1 MRRRR
6 ELESRRLPLSG
17 TELALGAKNKRHLLH
32 GLNHRMGLSYL
43 FARGSGHRCT
53 ERCPRAA
60 GAAAP
65 REERQHMGTA
75 SAKSAGARPSPA
87 SVPAAEAPQRQGGIA
102 AKGGGG
108 EGKVIL

>member
-1 MRRRR
+1 MLTAPFKPSDGL
-6 ELESRRLPLSG
+6 ELS
-17 TELALGAKNKRHLLH
+17 
-32 GLNHRMGLSYL
+32 
-43 FARGSGHRCT
+43 ARQAFRCHT
-53 ERCPRAA
+53 ERCPRA
-60 GAAAP
+60 GRAAAP
-65 REERQHMGTA
+65 RKERQHMGTA